1 MLDSQSNLT
10 TQEEIVSASQQERSN
25 ESSSSQPLIPPSA
38 QRSSASCAEAGSE
51 QYASAAP
58 APDAEASGREQDE
71 AANDIAAA
79 NKELVGESNA
89 ELAEGTESASGE
101 PEPPPVT
108 LEDLSIE
115 IRRLGRELFKVNRA
129 LGYNQETFESA
140 FDEMRRVTAGVS
152 QILAQRADT
161 LFEAKAP
168 LCRELLSVVDS
179 LEASIETSEDVIER
193 LEENADQPA
202 SGLFSK
208 IPAVRKLKAA
218 LAESTDGMEQWR
230 HGQELLLDRLR
241 LALRA
246 AGVREVSAR
255 DGQRFDPEVHRA
267 VSTEERDDVPSGTIV
282 GEELKGYSL
291 DGKILRYAEVIVAK
305 NEPNSWD

>member
-1 MLDSQSNLT
+1 MFDSQSNLT
-10 TQEEIVSASQQERSN
+10 TQEEIISPGEPEASAAPQPG
-25 ESSSSQPLIPPSA
+25 QPLIPLPA
-38 QRSSASCAEAGSE
+38 QDSSASCAEDESE
-51 QYASAAP
+51 QYASATSAP
-58 APDAEASGREQDE
+58 HAEASGREQEE
-71 AANDIAAA
+71 ASNDAAA
-79 NKELVGESNA
+79 ADKELAGKSDED
-89 ELAEGTESASGE
+89 LAVGTESASEE

-140 FDEMRRVTAGVS
+140 FDALRRVTENVS
-152 QILAQRADT
+152 QVTAQRADT

-168 LCRELLSVVDS
+168 LCRELLSLADS
-179 LEASIETSEDVIER
+179 LEASIETCEDMIGR
-193 LEENADQPA
+193 LQENADQYA
-202 SGLFSK
+202 GGLFSK

-218 LAESTDGMEQWR
+218 LAESANGMEQWR